1 MKAQVLFVDDEPN
14 ILRGLRRMLRGLAG
28 EWDMQF
34 AESGAEALERLE
46 RAPVDVIVT
55 DMRMPR
61 MGGAELLSEVRERFP
76 HVIRMVLSGQCDE
89 AAAYSV
95 AGSSHQFMSKPCNT
109 ETLAGAVRRALE
121 LRDRLGDDSLRAAI
135 GSLGALPS
143 PSRVCQ
149 DLIRELGAPHPSFKA
164 VVEIV
169 EGDVALS
176 AKVLQLANSGY
187 FGLAQEVSSPQQAMN
202 LLGLETISALVLS
215 HGIVSQFEDNGL
227 PAAVCQRVTEH
238 SLACARMARGIAEFE
253 QLDRREASHAFVAG
267 MLHDVGMLALAA
279 GKGEAYLEVVRKADH
294 DEARLLQLEQA
305 RFGSCH
311 ATVGAYL
318 LSLWGF
324 PGTVIDAVAFHH
336 DPSAAQGTQV
346 DVLTAVHVAEA
357 MCHERQASG
366 TGGSTQACLDTAY
379 LTRVDAL
386 KKLDLWR
393 AEFDTPDLAA
403 VRT

>member
-55 DMRMPR
+55 DMRMPQ

-76 HVIRMVLSGQCDE
+76 QVIRMVLSGQCDE

-109 ETLAGAVRRALE
+109 ETLAGAVRRALA

-143 PSRVCQ
+143 PSRVNQ

-164 VVEIV
+164 VAGIV
-169 EGDVALS
+169 EGDIALS
-176 AKVLQLANSGY
+176 AKVMQLANSGY
-187 FGLAQEVSSPQQAMN
+187 FGLAQEVTSPQQAMN
-202 LLGLETISALVLS
+202 LLGLETISTLVLS
-215 HGIVSQFEDNGL
+215 HGIVSQFQDSGL
-227 PAAVCQRVTEH
+227 PEALCLGMTEH
-238 SLACARMARGIAEFE
+238 SLGCAQIARGIAEFE
-253 QLDRREASHAFVAG
+253 GFARGEAAHAFVAG

-279 GKGEAYLEVVRKADH
+279 GKGEAYLEILRKAGG
-294 DEARLLQLEQA
+294 DEARLLHLEQA
-305 RFGSCH
+305 RFGSSH

-324 PGTVIDAVAFHH
+324 PGTVVDAVAFHH
-336 DPSAAQGTQV
+336 DPGAAQGTQV
-346 DVLTAVHVAEA
+346 DVLTAIHVAEA
-357 MCHERQASG
+357 MCHERRGDADG
-366 TGGSTQACLDTAY
+366 RAQACLDTAY
-379 LTRVDAL
+379 LTRIGAL
-386 KKLDLWR
+386 EKLDLWR
-393 AEFDTPDLAA
+393 AEFGAHDLAA